1 MVVHERCGP
10 GEGGGRE
17 GGREGGRRGREER
30 GEGKVGGREE
40 GGREGEGGRR
50 GREGE
55 EERRSTCPWINKR
68 MPVQSSYQL
77 SSSAFNFFSSSL
89 LTPPSS
95 PL

>member
-1 MVVHERCGP
+1 MVVHEQWGP
-10 GEGGGRE
+10 GGRGGRE
-17 GGREGGRRGREER
+17 G
-30 GEGKVGGREE
+30 
-40 GGREGEGGRR
+40 GEGGRR
-50 GREGE
+50 GGKGRWEEERREEGREREGGGEGE